1 MESHNAGSY
10 NIGLTKVRYY
20 LEGIID
26 LEGIIAEGREASLDA
41 VESTQEQVAEN
52 GLANQ
57 TADIN
62 LMEMREDLGQHMRR
76 ILQETAA
83 NFLYREVPQIDAEDH
98 TSIPDVESSIQQID
112 TREKN
117 DDIRVLLDHSRS
129 FQDNDLENVDP
140 LESTSH
146 EELNEE
152 LGMGVEPNDWQ
163 ASSFQPDEWNNNIE
177 EDINETQ
184 LESIT
189 TNWSSEFL
197 STTHRGDIHLQNALR
212 ASHENVIFVEDVPNW
227 LEGSPN
233 R

>member
-1 MESHNAGSY
+1 
-10 NIGLTKVRYY
+10 
-20 LEGIID
+20 
-26 LEGIIAEGREASLDA
+26 
-41 VESTQEQVAEN
+41 
-52 GLANQ
+52 
-57 TADIN
+57 
-62 LMEMREDLGQHMRR
+62 MEMREDSGQRMRR

-117 DDIRVLLDHSRS
+117 DDIGVLSDHSRS

-163 ASSFQPDEWNNNIE
+163 ASGFQQDEWKNSIK
-177 EDINETQ
+177 EDINKTQ

-189 TNWSSEFL
+189 LLIGLDNTRVRHIEEIFICKMPLELHMKML
-197 STTHRGDIHLQNALR
+197 SLWRMCLIG
-212 ASHENVIFVEDVPNW
+212 
-227 LEGSPN
+227 
-233 R
+233 